1 MYNLR
6 YHIASL
12 VAVFLS
18 LSIGLLL
25 GTIVVERGTL
35 DRQKETI
42 VSSLQEEFRTL
53 DAANSELRDR
63 AASREDL
70 VEDMLPIVI
79 DGQLTDQ
86 HILVIAG
93 TGRVDGLST
102 VTEAIRSAGGVPI
115 TMILSAERF
124 GLDDP
129 AISAVVTD
137 TVDPPID
144 SGEFYDAV
152 VAVLGAE
159 WASPVAERSL
169 TARLDDAGVLRIDG
183 DADPA
188 RPIGG
193 IVTLA
198 ALGEGP
204 ESGALSLAAV
214 LADAGIPALGVE
226 ATSQS
231 TGVAAAAVEE
241 GLSGVDHIGTPEG
254 TYSLVYVL
262 SGRASGHFGYE
273 DGAIAP
279 WPSLQ

>member
-1 MYNLR
+1 M
-6 YHIASL
+6 
-12 VAVFLS
+12 
-18 LSIGLLL
+18 
-25 GTIVVERGTL
+25 
-35 DRQKETI
+35 
-42 VSSLQEEFRTL
+42 
-53 DAANSELRDR
+53 
-63 AASREDL
+63 
-70 VEDMLPIVI
+70 
-79 DGQLTDQ
+79 
-86 HILVIAG
+86 
-93 TGRVDGLST
+93 
-102 VTEAIRSAGGVPI
+102 
-115 TMILSAERF
+115 
-124 GLDDP
+124 
-129 AISAVVTD
+129 VTD